1 MGNKTLLESPP
12 GAGGINEGEGQGDP
26 TPIFGG
32 GSAPY
37 RY

>member
-12 GAGGINEGEGQGDP
+12 GAGGITDGDQDD
-26 TPIFGG
+26 PIPPFGG